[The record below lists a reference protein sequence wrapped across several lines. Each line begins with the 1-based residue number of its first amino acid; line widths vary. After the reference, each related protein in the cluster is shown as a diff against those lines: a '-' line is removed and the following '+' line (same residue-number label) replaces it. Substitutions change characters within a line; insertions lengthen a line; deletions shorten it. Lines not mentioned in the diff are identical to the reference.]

1 MVIPPQKD
9 RLLLVAAL
17 QWASRLTTIAL
28 EMVLPGLGGFWLDQ
42 WLGTGVVFLILGVIA
57 GFWLGLSHLLQIS
70 RAAAVGKR
78 TLNDKPSQPEKAEY
92 TKHGPGGLDH

>member
-9 RLLLVAAL
+9 RLPLVAAL

-28 EMVLPGLGGFWLDQ
+28 EMVLPGLGGFWLDR
-42 WLGTGVVFLILGVIA
+42 WLGTGVVFLVLGVIA

-70 RAAAVGKR
+70 RAAPSKR
-78 TLNDKPSQPEKAEY
+78 ELSGKPSTPEQPEDA
-92 TKHGPGGLDH
+92 KHGSG

>member
-9 RLLLVAAL
+9 RLPLVSAL

-28 EMVLPGLGGFWLDQ
+28 EMVLPGAGGFWLDR
-42 WLGTGVVFLILGVIA
+42 WWGTGVVFLILGVIV

-70 RAAAVGKR
+70 RAAAHNHR
-78 TLNDKPSQPEKAEY
+78 KPSGKPPVPKQP
-92 TKHGPGGLDH
+92 